1 MIWVVV
7 FGGIA
12 LAGLVMLVTYA
23 VWLVHKASD
32 VFAELGVLADRG
44 GQLAEIAARIEV
56 PEPAERPTPPL
67 PARRPRKKR
76 GR

>member
-12 LAGLVMLVTYA
+12 LAGLVMVVAYA

-32 VFAELGVLADRG
+32 VFAELAVLARRG
-44 GQLAEIAARIEV
+44 GQLAEITAGIEL
-56 PEPAERPTPPL
+56 PEPGERRRSPL

-76 GR
+76 RR